1 MASLRSKTQV
11 GAAPWLLNERQQANE
26 LIEQEVEEFTY
37 SVRNEMEWLNEH
49 MAEIFTRNQLNVA
62 DIFKTPGKLRGKTP
76 RTARK
81 RNPLE
86 TRAPLTDIFGPN
98 PQAEPSPAQ
107 KTQFYR
113 NVARFQV
120 AEDANRAAPIPTSP
134 QKRVLG
140 IGKENTDS
148 GYHGT
153 TDDEME
159 IDRAPVAPR
168 SPLKQQAP
176 AVPDPVPSLPVEPAE
191 EDHELNKE
199 ARRAT
204 KESFV
209 SAEEVLENNKPPQ
222 EDLNN
227 EDEGDTIPDEDVD
240 ILVADAGAEEGGRKE
255 GKGVS
260 QQFSV
265 GAETASAMNSILHE
279 AEDVNDPTEVDGV
292 RSPSEGSSPVKPLL
306 RKSSLTFATL
316 PAREPLASKQSIGN
330 RISRTSHLDQYKSS
344 YRSSN
349 LGRFTGGK
357 SLGGSQHVPAI
368 DSPDEKHHMD
378 VDEENRP
385 PLGREESETT
395 RLHNKTSTQRL
406 HERINMLGQAKET
419 KEFRSSKSIPSS
431 NPASQVEYPQL
442 PAPEAEKSKPAE
454 NTLFSQ
460 PDEQPT
466 AAVVQATEDDEDD
479 WITPVVS
486 TTAAATAPRPALE
499 RTHSNKS
506 QASIP
511 EKGATENMDHA
522 PHVPQKSPARAASPT
537 KSRPA
542 FGHLKSSSASVL
554 PSPGKSSMAPPLS
567 HKKTVSV
574 SNPPLSNL
582 PSSATP
588 VGSPVGKKFA
598 DGPLSASKAKFYSVL
613 KSAKGIFASSAGA
626 SAQAKMEAL
635 SPAIHHTRSQVQ
647 ASQPH
652 NVLSPNTRAGP
663 ASTLYPEIQI
673 PAQAETAP
681 TPTRAQEGRKTRSST
696 EREEKRKEKEARD
709 RQRAVDDLEKARE
722 KERQKVLSQKQKDT
736 KTTAEEQALQQKAE
750 PESRPENPHSH
761 DDEVD
766 AVEAMPPPPPPKSL
780 LPTANSQK
788 PRGRLA
794 KPTKNPS
801 TALRPAAM
809 SIKVPSQ
816 SFRQIPQPGS
826 ALPAESH
833 DMLPPAVPSKQPG
846 IASKQSTTSLQSASS
861 TESFRTASSTQ
872 TRTKALEAAAR
883 KKEQDERDA
892 QRRAERQREL
902 EQRRAAKQEEE
913 RRLEQQRKAAEELR
927 KQEAKKAAQK
937 AAETKR
943 PTRQQQQLSRP
954 QSRQSRQANDLAST
968 LQAEKTLAP
977 PPRQRG
983 DLGAT
988 RPVSRMNTMQEP
1000 PPARAVPQ
1008 INPAKPP
1015 KRVFQPEEDDEPVQR
1030 PTLQRNPP
1038 SFKQLDAKRR
1048 KTIDEEEEHL
1058 EEPRRSVMA
1067 PPMRP
1072 SNIIRKEQ
1080 PRFPNGYTTAPPPAA
1095 HPIPHA
1101 PTLWKQT
1108 VNGQHQ
1114 LQHPK
1119 PSTHPNDMAKIS
1131 TAKIPF
1137 ADAPNPAGPTTS
1149 LHPPTYKT
1157 PARNLHPAAP
1167 NTAGPKSSPHYPAS
1181 ETIALPEIA
1190 TDSEDEDS
1198 ENEFSAPSWVASP
1211 ALRELLQQQQLVD
1224 PAEIFGPIA
1233 ELKMEEVFR
1242 NKDRHKRFRD
1252 RTSSANWNGADRLT
1266 EEERRRD
1273 REGRERLVRDG
1284 GWVFHETPEGKR

>member
-1 MASLRSKTQV
+1 MASSRSKTQV
-11 GAAPWLLNERQQANE
+11 GSAPWLLNERQQANE

-107 KTQFYR
+107 ETQFYKS
-113 NVARFQV
+113 VARFQV
-120 AEDANRAAPIPTSP
+120 PDDANRAAPIAASP
-134 QKRVLG
+134 QNRVGG

-159 IDRAPVAPR
+159 LDRVPVAPR

-176 AVPDPVPSLPVEPAE
+176 AVPDPAPSLPIEPAE
-191 EDHELNKE
+191 EDHELIKE

-209 SAEEVLENNKPPQ
+209 SAEE
-222 EDLNN
+222 
-227 EDEGDTIPDEDVD
+227 DEGDTIPDEEVD
-240 ILVADAGAEEGGRKE
+240 IVVTNADAEEEGQEEGRKE

-279 AEDVNDPTEVDGV
+279 AEDVNDPMEVDGV

-330 RISRTSHLDQYKSS
+330 RVSRTSHLDQYKSS

-368 DSPDEKHHMD
+368 GSPDAKEHMD

-385 PLGREESETT
+385 PMAREESETT

-419 KEFRSSKSIPSS
+419 KDFRSSKSIPSS
-431 NPASQVEYPQL
+431 NPASQVEYAHL
-442 PAPEAEKSKPAE
+442 PASETEKPKPA
-454 NTLFSQ
+454 LFSQ
-460 PDEQPT
+460 SDEQPR
-466 AAVVQATEDDEDD
+466 AAVVPATEDDDDD
-479 WITPVVS
+479 WIVPVVS
-486 TTAAATAPRPALE
+486 TGAANTAPRPAFE
-499 RTHSNKS
+499 RSHSNKS
-506 QASIP
+506 QASVP
-511 EKGATENMDHA
+511 DKAATETQDHA
-522 PHVPQKSPARAASPT
+522 PYAPQKSPARAASPT

-574 SNPPLSNL
+574 SNPPLSNV
-582 PSSATP
+582 PSSVTP
-588 VGSPVGKKFA
+588 VGSPMGKKFA

-635 SPAIHHTRSQVQ
+635 SPAIHHTRSQAQ
-647 ASQPH
+647 APQM
-652 NVLSPNTRAGP
+652 NALLSPNAHTRP
-663 ASTLYPEIQI
+663 ASTFYPEVQI
-673 PAQAETAP
+673 PEHANSAP

-696 EREEKRKEKEARD
+696 EREEKRKEKEAKE

-722 KERQKVLSQKQKDT
+722 KERQKAVTQKQKDAT
-736 KTTAEEQALQQKAE
+736 VAAEEQALQQKAE
-750 PESRPENPHSH
+750 PESRAENPPSH
-761 DDEVD
+761 DEETD
-766 AVEAMPPPPPPKSL
+766 AAEAMPPPPPPKSL

-833 DMLPPAVPSKQPG
+833 DVLPPAVPSKQSS

-883 KKEQDERDA
+883 KREQDERDA

-943 PTRQQQQLSRP
+943 PTRQQQQVSRP
-954 QSRQSRQANDLAST
+954 QSRQANDLANT
-968 LQAEKTLAP
+968 LQVEKTLAP

-983 DLGAT
+983 DLGAA

-1000 PPARAVPQ
+1000 PPARPVPQ

-1015 KRVFQPEEDDEPVQR
+1015 KRVFQPEDDDEPVQR

-1048 KTIDEEEEHL
+1048 KTIDEEEERL

-1072 SNIIRKEQ
+1072 SNVIRKET
-1080 PRFPNGYTTAPPPAA
+1080 RFPNGYTTAPPPAA
-1095 HPIPHA
+1095 HPVPHTQ
-1101 PTLWKQT
+1101 TLWKQT

-1119 PSTHPNDMAKIS
+1119 PNIQPNDMAKIS

-1137 ADAPNPAGPTTS
+1137 ADAPNPAGPSAS

-1167 NTAGPKSSPHYPAS
+1167 NTAGPKSSPRYPAS

-1266 EEERRRD
+1266 EEERKRD

>member
-1 MASLRSKTQV
+1 M
-11 GAAPWLLNERQQANE
+11 E
-26 LIEQEVEEFTY
+26 L
-37 SVRNEMEWLNEH
+37 
-49 MAEIFTRNQLNVA
+49 
-62 DIFKTPGKLRGKTP
+62 D
-76 RTARK
+76 
-81 RNPLE
+81 
-86 TRAPLTDIFGPN
+86 
-98 PQAEPSPAQ
+98 
-107 KTQFYR
+107 
-113 NVARFQV
+113 
-120 AEDANRAAPIPTSP
+120 
-134 QKRVLG
+134 RV
-140 IGKENTDS
+140 
-148 GYHGT
+148 
-153 TDDEME
+153 
-159 IDRAPVAPR
+159 PVAPR
-168 SPLKQQAP
+168 SLLKQQAP
-176 AVPDPVPSLPVEPAE
+176 AVLDPAPSLPIEPAE
-191 EDHELNKE
+191 EDHELIKE

-227 EDEGDTIPDEDVD
+227 EDEGDTIPDEDVN
-240 ILVADAGAEEGGRKE
+240 IVVTNADAEEEGRKE

-279 AEDVNDPTEVDGV
+279 AEDVNDPMEVDGV

-330 RISRTSHLDQYKSS
+330 RVSRTSHLDQYKSS

-368 DSPDEKHHMD
+368 GSPDAKEHMD

-385 PLGREESETT
+385 PMAREESETT

-419 KEFRSSKSIPSS
+419 KDFRSSKSIPSS
-431 NPASQVEYPQL
+431 NPASQVEYPHL
-442 PAPEAEKSKPAE
+442 PASEAEKPKPA
-454 NTLFSQ
+454 LFSQ
-460 PDEQPT
+460 SDEQPR
-466 AAVVQATEDDEDD
+466 AAAVQATEDDDDD
-479 WITPVVS
+479 WIIPVVS
-486 TTAAATAPRPALE
+486 TAAANTAPRPAFE
-499 RTHSNKS
+499 RSHSNKS
-506 QASIP
+506 QASVP
-511 EKGATENMDHA
+511 DKAATETQDHA
-522 PHVPQKSPARAASPT
+522 PYAPQKSPARAASPT

-574 SNPPLSNL
+574 SNPPLSNV
-582 PSSATP
+582 PSLATP
-588 VGSPVGKKFA
+588 VGSPMGKKFA

-635 SPAIHHTRSQVQ
+635 SPAIHHTRSQAQ
-647 ASQPH
+647 APQM
-652 NVLSPNTRAGP
+652 NALLSPNAHSRP

-673 PAQAETAP
+673 PEHANSAP

-696 EREEKRKEKEARD
+696 EREEKRKEKEAKE

-722 KERQKVLSQKQKDT
+722 KERQKAATQKQKDDT
-736 KTTAEEQALQQKAE
+736 VAAEEQALQQKAE
-750 PESRPENPHSH
+750 PESRAENPPSH
-761 DDEVD
+761 DEETD
-766 AVEAMPPPPPPKSL
+766 AAEAMPPPPPPKSL

-833 DMLPPAVPSKQPG
+833 DVLPPAVPSKQPS

-883 KKEQDERDA
+883 KREQDERDA

-943 PTRQQQQLSRP
+943 PTRQQQQVSRP
-954 QSRQSRQANDLAST
+954 QSRQANDLANT
-968 LQAEKTLAP
+968 LQVEKTLAP

-983 DLGAT
+983 DLGAA

-1000 PPARAVPQ
+1000 PPARPVPQ

-1015 KRVFQPEEDDEPVQR
+1015 KRVFQPEDDDEPVQR

-1048 KTIDEEEEHL
+1048 KTIDEEEERL

-1072 SNIIRKEQ
+1072 SNVIRKVCWSIFL
-1080 PRFPNGYTTAPPPAA
+1080 PLSHANNRLRKPDSPTAIPPPRLLPLTPSHIRKPSGNRPSTASTSSN
-1095 HPIPHA
+1095 IPSPTSTRTTWSRSPPPKSPSPTRPTQLVPLPLSIRQPTKLPPATSIQRLPTPPA
-1101 PTLWKQT
+1101 PNLRRTILP
-1108 VNGQHQ
+1108 
-1114 LQHPK
+1114 PK
-1119 PSTHPNDMAKIS
+1119 PSLSPKS
-1131 TAKIPF
+1131 P
-1137 ADAPNPAGPTTS
+1137 PTQKTKTQRTS
-1149 LHPPTYKT
+1149 L
-1157 PARNLHPAAP
+1157 
-1167 NTAGPKSSPHYPAS
+1167 
-1181 ETIALPEIA
+1181 ALP
-1190 TDSEDEDS
+1190 
-1198 ENEFSAPSWVASP
+1198 
-1211 ALRELLQQQQLVD
+1211 R
-1224 PAEIFGPIA
+1224 G
-1233 ELKMEEVFR
+1233 
-1242 NKDRHKRFRD
+1242 
-1252 RTSSANWNGADRLT
+1252 
-1266 EEERRRD
+1266 
-1273 REGRERLVRDG
+1273 
-1284 GWVFHETPEGKR
+1284 